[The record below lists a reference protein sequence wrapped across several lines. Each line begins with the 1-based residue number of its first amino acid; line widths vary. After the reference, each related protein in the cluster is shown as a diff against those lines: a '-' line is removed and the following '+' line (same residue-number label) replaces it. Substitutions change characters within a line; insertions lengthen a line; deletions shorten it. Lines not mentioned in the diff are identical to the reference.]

1 MDILRNSPGK
11 LYLHVADILRQ
22 RLRSGALAPGDR
34 LKPISELAE
43 EFRVATVTIRQA
55 VAILES
61 EGRLYRQQGAG
72 TFVTEN
78 STGDDSFAVGLDW
91 PELLDMVTKTDPR
104 LIEKRENVELP
115 SRGDLKG
122 GKAASSYVYLRRVNA
137 LKGLDCLVADAYIA
151 SDLYEQ
157 CPERFDHE
165 TIIPVIESL
174 PGVTIAKCHQ
184 TLTIGQAD
192 MDKAGL
198 LGLPLS
204 APLGDIRRILTAPDG
219 TVLYYNDVSYRGDM
233 VKFEISLELSADE
246 ANASPARE

>member
-1 MDILRNSPGK
+1 MDVLRKSPGK

-22 RLRSGALAPGDR
+22 RLRSGDLSPGDR
-34 LKPISELAE
+34 LKPISELAD
-43 EFRVATVTIRQA
+43 EFSVATVTVRQA
-55 VAILES
+55 VAILED
-61 EGRLYRQQGAG
+61 EGRLMRQQGAG
-72 TFVTEN
+72 TFVTESV
-78 STGDDSFAVGLDW
+78 STDDTFAVGLDW

-104 LIEKRENVELP
+104 LVEKRENVTLKA
-115 SRGDLKG
+115 GDLKG
-122 GKAASSYVYLRRVNA
+122 GKAADSYVFLRRVNA

-151 SDLYEQ
+151 SDLYAQ

-192 MDKAGL
+192 MEKATL

-204 APLGDIRRILTAPDG
+204 APLGDIRRILTDPDG
-219 TVLYYNDVSYRGDM
+219 NVLYFNDVSYRGDM
-233 VKFEISLELSADE
+233 VKFEISLDLTADQAKE
-246 ANASPARE
+246 RPARD

>member
-1 MDILRNSPGK
+1 MDVLRKSPGK

-22 RLRSGALAPGDR
+22 RLRSGELSPGDR

-43 EFRVATVTIRQA
+43 EFKVATVTIRQA
-55 VAILES
+55 VAILED
-61 EGRLYRQQGAG
+61 EGRLMRQQGAG
-72 TFVTEN
+72 TFVTE
-78 STGDDSFAVGLDW
+78 SVGAEDTFAVGLDW

-104 LIEKRENVELP
+104 LIEKRENVELKA
-115 SRGDLKG
+115 GDLKG
-122 GKAASSYVYLRRVNA
+122 GNAADSYVFLRRVNA

-151 SDLYEQ
+151 SDLYAQ

-192 MDKAGL
+192 MDKASL

-204 APLGDIRRILTAPDG
+204 SPLGDIRRILTDPLG
-219 TVLYYNDVSYRGDM
+219 RVLYFNDVSYRGDM
-233 VKFEISLELSADE
+233 VKFEISLDLTAGKAEEPNRRS
-246 ANASPARE
+246 

>member
-72 TFVTEN
+72 TFVTEAPA
-78 STGDDSFAVGLDW
+78 DDETFAVGLDW

-104 LIEKRENVELP
+104 LIEKRENVALP
-115 SRGDLKG
+115 AADLKG
-122 GKAASSYVYLRRVNA
+122 GKAAPSYVFLRRVNS
-137 LKGLDCLVADAYIA
+137 LKGLDCLVADAFIA
-151 SDLYEQ
+151 TDLYAQ
-157 CPERFDHE
+157 CPHRFDHE
-165 TIIPVIESL
+165 TIIPVVESL
-174 PGVTIAKCHQ
+174 PGVTIAQCHQ

-219 TVLYYNDVSYRGDM
+219 TVLYFNDVSYRGDM
-233 VKFEISLELSADE
+233 VKFEISLELSADQ
-246 ANASPARE
+246 ANVSPARE

>member
-55 VAILES
+55 VAILEA
-61 EGRLYRQQGAG
+61 EGRLYRQQGSG
-72 TFVTEN
+72 TFVTE
-78 STGDDSFAVGLDW
+78 SPTGNDSFAVGLDW

-104 LIEKRENVELP
+104 LIEKKPDVHLP
-115 SRGDLKG
+115 AADLKG
-122 GKAASSYVYLRRVNA
+122 GKAAPSYIFLRRVNA

-151 SDLYEQ
+151 SDLYAQ
-157 CPERFDHE
+157 CPDRFDHE

-174 PGVTIAKCHQ
+174 PGVTIAQCHQ

-219 TVLYYNDVSYRGDM
+219 TVLYFNDVSYRGDM
-233 VKFEISLELSADE
+233 VKFEISLELSADQ
-246 ANASPARE
+246 ASTSPARD